1 MANTSFKLRK
11 PNGNE
16 PQPIYLV
23 YRFGRNEKLVYPT
36 GLKMYPKYWNFEKM
50 RVRGMV
56 EALGKDA
63 INERLNELYLVT
75 ENFCIET
82 KAKGRKVTKDTLR
95 NFLDVFTGK
104 AKLSDEST
112 LHGFIEA
119 YLERNKKRVNPKTGN
134 VISYKVQREHERT
147 YFYLCEYE
155 KNRLNDK
162 EIDFQ
167 DITID
172 FYTDFTA
179 YMQSL
184 NLSANT
190 IGHKIQTLK
199 TWLNEATFKGIN
211 SNNQYKSQRFRATT
225 EKTDS
230 VYLSEAELMKIYETD
245 CKSERLN
252 RVRDLFLIGAFTGLR
267 FSDFTSIT
275 KDNIKSST
283 IHIEQHKTGGR
294 VAIPLHR
301 VVLEI
306 WRKYG
311 EKLPQPISN
320 QKFNNYIKEVC
331 KLAGIDEMEQKNIT
345 RGGMR
350 VRQTYKKYELVT
362 SHTAR
367 RSFATNL
374 YLSGFPAISIMQIT
388 GHRTEKAFM
397 AYIRVTPE
405 QHAELLREH
414 WIKNNQYMKIAK

>member
-1 MANTSFKLRK
+1 
-11 PNGNE
+11 
-16 PQPIYLV
+16 
-23 YRFGRNEKLVYPT
+23 
-36 GLKMYPKYWNFEKM
+36 
-50 RVRGMV
+50 
-56 EALGKDA
+56 
-63 INERLNELYLVT
+63 
-75 ENFCIET
+75 
-82 KAKGRKVTKDTLR
+82 
-95 NFLDVFTGK
+95 
-104 AKLSDEST
+104 
-112 LHGFIEA
+112 
-119 YLERNKKRVNPKTGN
+119 
-134 VISYKVQREHERT
+134 
-147 YFYLCEYE
+147 
-155 KNRLNDK
+155 
-162 EIDFQ
+162 
-167 DITID
+167 
-172 FYTDFTA
+172 
-179 YMQSL
+179 
-184 NLSANT
+184 
-190 IGHKIQTLK
+190 
-199 TWLNEATFKGIN
+199 
-211 SNNQYKSQRFRATT
+211 
-225 EKTDS
+225 
-230 VYLSEAELMKIYETD
+230 MKIYETD

-275 KDNIKSST
+275 KDNILSST
-283 IHIEQHKTGGR
+283 IHIEQHKTGGK